1 MKTRAARLVKHGLPL
16 EVQDVELL
24 TPADDEVLVELAY
37 AGVNPVDRYNLEGS
51 VAPNG
56 PVPRTLGGEASGHL
70 DGVPVVIAGEGV
82 GGSRDGVF
90 AEAAVVPRAAV
101 VEIPDGVSL
110 RDAGAVS
117 VVGLTALRVVE
128 IAEIGPADRVLVL
141 GGSGGVGLSVIS
153 YAASMGAQ
161 VWGQT
166 GTQSKAAAITAMGA
180 AKAIVTDASG
190 LADATREFNPTV
202 VIDPLGG
209 RFTPS
214 ALEALA
220 IRGRIVIFGASAGA
234 QTTITLPPLYRS
246 QHTIFTY
253 GGAAA
258 SRDER
263 RAALARVLAAMAE
276 GSLRV
281 AIGAEVGLDQVN
293 EAFALL
299 TDRAVTGK
307 VLLKLR

>member
-1 MKTRAARLVKHGLPL
+1 MKTRAARLVAHGKPL
-16 EVQDVELL
+16 EVMQVELP
-24 TPADDEVLVELAY
+24 TPADDEVLVELSY

-51 VAPNG
+51 VAPDG
-56 PVPRTLGGEASGHL
+56 PVPRTLGGEASGHV
-70 DGVPVVIAGEGV
+70 DGVPVVIAGEGI

-90 AEAAVVPRAAV
+90 AEAAVVPRAAI

-117 VVGLTALRVVE
+117 VLGLTALRVVE
-128 IAEIGPADRVLVL
+128 IAEVGPSDRVLVL

-153 YAASMGAQ
+153 YAASRGAE

-166 GTQSKAAAITAMGA
+166 GTESKAAAITAMGA
-180 AKAIVTDASG
+180 TKAIVADASG
-190 LADATREFNPTV
+190 LAAATREFSPTV
-202 VIDPLGG
+202 VIDSLGG
-209 RFTPS
+209 RFTSS

-220 IRGRIVIFGASAGA
+220 IRGRIVIFGASSGPE
-234 QTTITLPPLYRS
+234 TTIGLHALYRR
-246 QHTIFTY
+246 QHTILTY
-253 GGAAA
+253 GGATA

-263 RAALARVLAAMAE
+263 RAALARVLDAMAA

-281 AIGAEVGLDQVN
+281 AIGAEVSLDEVN
-293 EAFALL
+293 DAFGLL
-299 TDRAVTGK
+299 TDRVVTGK

>member
-1 MKTRAARLVKHGLPL
+1 VKTRAARLVEHGKPL
-16 EVQDVELL
+16 EVMQVELP
-24 TPADDEVLVELAY
+24 TPADDEVLVELSY

-56 PVPRTLGGEASGHL
+56 PVPRTLGGEASGHI
-70 DGVPVVIAGEGV
+70 DGVPVVIAGEGI

-90 AEAAVVPRAAV
+90 AEAAVVPRAAII
-101 VEIPDGVSL
+101 EIPEGVSL

-128 IAEIGPADRVLVL
+128 IAEVGSDDRVLVL

-153 YAASMGAQ
+153 YAASKGAQ

-166 GTQSKAAAITAMGA
+166 GTESKAAAITAMGA

-190 LADATREFNPTV
+190 LADATREFSPTV

-220 IRGRIVIFGASAGA
+220 VRGRIVIFGASSGA
-234 QTTITLPPLYRS
+234 EATIPLHQLYRR
-246 QHTIFTY
+246 QHTILTY
-253 GGAAA
+253 GGVTA

-263 RAALARVLAAMAE
+263 RAGLARVLDAMAA

-281 AIGAEVGLDQVN
+281 AIGAEVDLDQVN
-293 EAFALL
+293 EAFGLL
-299 TDRAVTGK
+299 TDRVVTGK